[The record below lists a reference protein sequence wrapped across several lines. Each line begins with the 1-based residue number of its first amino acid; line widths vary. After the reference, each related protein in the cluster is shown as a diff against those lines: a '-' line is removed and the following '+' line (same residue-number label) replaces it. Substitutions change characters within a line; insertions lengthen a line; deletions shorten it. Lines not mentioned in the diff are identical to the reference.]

1 MPFFK
6 TTYNILTN
14 SEEDELFHENWMDSN
29 TLTLPPKI
37 NWDYKREM
45 ILEDVD
51 IWEVIYQQSGGL
63 GLYAAW
69 SPYAEFYMITQDL
82 FKIKNN
88 SLEFF
93 YGKKASEKAYKR
105 AVQLGMPVHIN
116 KVWVEDDDLWLY

>member
-14 SEEDELFHENWMDSN
+14 SEEDELFNENWMDSN

-105 AVQLGMPVHIN
+105 AVQLGIPVHIN

>member
-6 TTYNILTN
+6 TTYNILIN

-29 TLTLPPKI
+29 TLLLPPKI

-93 YGKKASEKAYKR
+93 YGKKASKKAYKR

>member
-14 SEEDELFHENWMDSN
+14 SEEDELFNENWMDSN